1 MVDLFVQQEQDRLFS
16 FEDVLHNR
24 VDLSD
29 HRDEEYVVGLVHE
42 ALVVL
47 NLVIE
52 LLLDVVFHL
61 VRDQPACNL
70 VCDMTQQS
78 EVI

>member
-1 MVDLFVQQEQDRLFS
+1 MVDLLVQQEQDRLFS

-29 HRDEEYVVGLVHE
+29 HRDEEYVVGLVHQ

-47 NLVIE
+47 HLVVE
-52 LLLDVVFHL
+52 LLLDVILHL
-61 VRDQPACNL
+61 VGDQSAGYL
-70 VCDMTQQS
+70 VCDMAQQR